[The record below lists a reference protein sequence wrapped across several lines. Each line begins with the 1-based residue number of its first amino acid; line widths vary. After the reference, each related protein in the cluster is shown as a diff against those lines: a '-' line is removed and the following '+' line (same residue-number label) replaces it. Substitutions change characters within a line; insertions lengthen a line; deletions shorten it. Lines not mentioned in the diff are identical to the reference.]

1 MKLSVEMGS
10 GQTFIAIALGC
21 SKPVISADSQNSVE
35 PALTIQD
42 AQMGLET
49 HLWKNNESFL
59 RSGSWKT
66 LIDGSR
72 SLKAYELL

>member
-10 GQTFIAIALGC
+10 GQAFIAIALGF
-21 SKPVISADSQNSVE
+21 SKPVISADSQNSAE

-49 HLWKNNESFL
+49 HLWMNN
-59 RSGSWKT
+59 
-66 LIDGSR
+66 
-72 SLKAYELL
+72 